1 MQDSLSFGGELSE
14 TKLKLN
20 LTKGNDTMSNQI
32 TTAFVQQYSSNVQM
46 LSQQMGSVLRGAVDV
61 ESVVGKNA
69 FFDQVGKTTAQ
80 LRTSRHADTPQ
91 LDTPH
96 SRRRVTLADYEWAD
110 LIDNADKVRLLIDPT
125 SSYAKAAAAAMG
137 RAMDDVIITALGGT
151 AYTGETGSTS
161 VSLPSSQK
169 TSTSSQSDGLTIAKL
184 LAAKKILDLNDVDP
198 SIQRYIVCGPTQI
211 SDLLGTTQV
220 TSSDFNT
227 VKALAQGQIDSFL
240 GFKFIVSNRLNFD
253 ATNTDDRLVFAFTQD
268 AIKLA
273 IGQDV
278 VARIDERADKSYST
292 QVYYSMSI
300 GATRM
305 EEEKVVQIPCDE

>member
-1 MQDSLSFGGELSE
+1 
-14 TKLKLN
+14 
-20 LTKGNDTMSNQI
+20 MSNQI

-46 LSQQMGSVLRGAVDV
+46 LSQQMGSYLRGAVDV

-91 LDTPH
+91 IDTPH
-96 SRRRVTLADYEWAD
+96 SRRRVSLADYEWAD

-137 RAMDDVIITALGGT
+137 RAMDDVIIAALGGT
-151 AYTGETGSTS
+151 AFSGETGSTS
-161 VSLPSSQK
+161 VSLPSGQRPYTASQGN
-169 TSTSSQSDGLTIAKL
+169 DAAGGLSITKL
-184 LAAKKILDLNDVDP
+184 LEAKKILDLNDVDP
-198 SIQRYIVCGPTQI
+198 SIQRYFLCGPNQI
-211 SDLLGTTQV
+211 SNLLGTTQI

-227 VKALAQGQIDSFL
+227 VKALAQGQLDSFL
-240 GFKFIVSNRLNFD
+240 GFKFIVSNRLKFD
-253 ATNTDDRLVFAFTQD
+253 ATNTDDRLCYAFTQD

-278 VARIDERADKSYST
+278 LARIDERADKSYST
-292 QVYYSMSI
+292 QVYYAMSI

-305 EEEKVVQIPCDE
+305 EEEKVVEIACDE

>member
-1 MQDSLSFGGELSE
+1 
-14 TKLKLN
+14 
-20 LTKGNDTMSNQI
+20 MSNQI

-46 LSQQMGSVLRGAVDV
+46 LSQQMGSLLRGVVDV

-96 SRRRVTLADYEWAD
+96 SRRRVSLADYEWAD

-137 RAMDDVIITALGGT
+137 RAMDDVVIAALGGT

-161 VSLPSSQK
+161 VALPSGQKPYSASQ
-169 TSTSSQSDGLTIAKL
+169 TDGLTITKL
-184 LAAKKILDLNDVDP
+184 LEAKKILDLADVDP
-198 SIQRYIVCGPTQI
+198 SLPRFFLCGPRQI
-211 SDLLGTTQV
+211 SNLLGTTQI

-240 GFKFIVSNRLNFD
+240 GFKFIVSNRLAFD
-253 ATNTDDRLVFAFTQD
+253 ATNTDDRLCYAFTSD

-273 IGQDV
+273 VGQDV
-278 VARIDERADKSYST
+278 LARIDERADKSYST
-292 QVYYSMSI
+292 QVYYAMSI

-305 EEEKVVQIPCDE
+305 EEEKVVEIACDE

>member
-1 MQDSLSFGGELSE
+1 
-14 TKLKLN
+14 
-20 LTKGNDTMSNQI
+20 MSNQI
-32 TTAFVQQYSSNVQM
+32 TTAFVQQYSSNVQL

-96 SRRRVTLADYEWAD
+96 SRRRVSLADYEWAD

-137 RAMDDVIITALGGT
+137 RAMDDVIIAALGGT
-151 AYTGETGSTS
+151 SYTGETGSTS
-161 VSLPSSQK
+161 VALPDTQK
-169 TSTSSQSDGLTIAKL
+169 TSTASQTDGLTVAKL
-184 LAAKKILDLNDVDP
+184 LAAKKILDSNDVDP
-198 SIQRYIVCGPTQI
+198 SLPRFIVCGPTQI
-211 SDLLGTTQV
+211 SDLLNTTEV
-220 TSSDFNT
+220 KSSDYNT
-227 VKALAQGQIDSFL
+227 VKALAMGQLDSFL
-240 GFKFIVSNRLNFD
+240 GFKFIMSNRLKFD
-253 ATNTDDRLVFAFTQD
+253 ATNTDDRLVYAFTQD